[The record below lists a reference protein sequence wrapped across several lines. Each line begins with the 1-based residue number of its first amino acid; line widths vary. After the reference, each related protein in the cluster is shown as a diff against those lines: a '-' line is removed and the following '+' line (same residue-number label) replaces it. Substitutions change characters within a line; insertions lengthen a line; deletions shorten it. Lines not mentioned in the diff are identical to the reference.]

1 MVEVE
6 AESGQLGVG
15 GGDSQALLGQGG
27 GDLVG
32 QRGQLRRVGHVDAA
46 RGRHGAEL
54 MGGVFQRDDLGAV
67 VGAGLG
73 RLAEGQFVALN
84 LLAGSKEIILQHPLL
99 GNFIYKKYKFSSILF
114 TNKDGS
120 SKIIQIFT

>member
-1 MVEVE
+1 M
-6 AESGQLGVG
+6 G
-15 GGDSQALLGQGG
+15 GASQALLGQGG

-46 RGRHGAEL
+46 GGRHGAEL

-84 LLAGSKEIILQHPLL
+84 LLAGSQEVPGLDYSAPLWDDPFKTPQSFL
-99 GNFIYKKYKFSSILF
+99 LVK
-114 TNKDGS
+114 
-120 SKIIQIFT
+120 

>member
-1 MVEVE
+1 M
-6 AESGQLGVG
+6 G
-15 GGDSQALLGQGG
+15 GASQALLGQGG

-46 RGRHGAEL
+46 GGRHGAEL

-84 LLAGSKEIILQHPLL
+84 LPAGSQVTGLDYSAPSWGNVCAEIILK
-99 GNFIYKKYKFSSILF
+99 NKFSYF
-114 TNKDGS
+114 PMKMAAP
-120 SKIIQIFT
+120 K

>member
-1 MVEVE
+1 MKEPGRHHNSSTGGRGGGGVR
-6 AESGQLGVG
+6 AAGVG
-15 GGDSQALLGQGG
+15 GASQALLGQGG

-46 RGRHGAEL
+46 GGRHGAEL

-73 RLAEGQFVALN
+73 RLAEAQFVALN
-84 LLAGSKEIILQHPLL
+84 LRVRSQEITLQRPLL
-99 GNFIYKKYKFSSILF
+99 GNFIYR
-114 TNKDGS
+114 NC
-120 SKIIQIFT
+120 

>member
-1 MVEVE
+1 ME
-6 AESGQLGVG
+6 AESGQPGVG

-54 MGGVFQRDDLGAV
+54 MGGVFQGDDLGAV

-84 LLAGSKEIILQHPLL
+84 LLAGSQEIILQRPPSGEL
-99 GNFIYKKYKFSSILF
+99 YMRK
-114 TNKDGS
+114 
-120 SKIIQIFT
+120 